1 MITKGVLQIAFI
13 SKTTRQIKPS
23 ATIALSMRTAEFKKN
38 GKNIISLGAGEPD
51 FDTPD
56 HIKQAAIKA
65 IEEGQTKYT
74 VVDGTYELKQ
84 AICAKFKRDN
94 NLDFLPENITVSN
107 GGKHIIFNALMA
119 TLDQGDEVII
129 PAPYWVSY
137 PDMVTLCG
145 GRAIIAETSEDINF
159 KLTPEKL
166 ESLITPQTKWL
177 FLNSPS
183 NPSGCAYSYDE
194 IKSLAEVL
202 LKYPNIWIL
211 SDDIYEHIIFDDFKF
226 TTIADAEPELKGRT
240 LTMNGVSKAYAMTGW
255 RIGYAGAPKILI
267 DAMRK
272 IQSQST
278 SNPCSISQAAA
289 TSALNGDQSFLK
301 ARAESFK
308 KRRDYVV
315 QKLNEIEGISC
326 SNPEGA
332 FYVFPNCFGIL
343 GKKTQSGQSI
353 KNDLELCEYLLEDA
367 GISLVYGQAFGLKGY
382 FRISYASSMK
392 DLIMACEQIKKSIN
406 KLEF

>member
-1 MITKGVLQIAFI
+1 MIEKGVLQIAFI
-13 SKTTRQIKPS
+13 SKTTGQIKPS
-23 ATIALSMRTAEFKKN
+23 ATIALSTRTAELKKN
-38 GKNIISLGAGEPD
+38 GKDIISLGAGEPD

-107 GGKHIIFNALMA
+107 GGKQIIFNALMA

-145 GRAIIAETSEDINF
+145 GSPIIAETSEDTNF

-166 ESLITPQTKWL
+166 ESLITPRTKWL

-194 IKSLAEVL
+194 IKSLAKIL
-202 LKYPNIWIL
+202 LKYPNVWVL

-226 TTIADAEPELKGRT
+226 TTIADAEPELKGRV

-289 TSALNGDQSFLK
+289 TSALKGDQKFLK
-301 ARAESFK
+301 TRAESFK

-315 QKLNEIEGISC
+315 QKLNEIEDISC
-326 SNPEGA
+326 LNPEGG
-332 FYVFPNCFGIL
+332 FYVFPNCSGIL
-343 GKKTQSGQSI
+343 GKKTQSGQII

-367 GISLVYGQAFGLKGY
+367 GICLVYGQAFGLKGY
-382 FRISYASSMK
+382 FRISYASSMGS
-392 DLIMACEQIKKSIN
+392 LIMACEKIKKSID